1 MLHARSTH
9 LYFILLFI
17 LVAFTVIYMD
27 NVFVFLEVLFKPIQ
41 LLQLRRQIK
50 LEYILCNYLWKLF
63 PGWDKNRESFFHENF
78 FLWKYSHENNRLEK
92 YFHITLEW
100 LLVNCF
106 CFIHRILCEKLW
118 VFFIFKKY
126 PNAWRKTVT
135 YWN

>member
-1 MLHARSTH
+1 MHARSTH

-41 LLQLRRQIK
+41 LFQLRRQIK
-50 LEYILCNYLWKLF
+50 LEYILWNYLWKSFFLT
-63 PGWDKNRESFFHENF
+63 GIKIMKAFFHENF
-78 FLWKYSHENNRLEK
+78 FLWKCSHENNRLEK
-92 YFHITLEW
+92 YFHINLEW
-100 LLVNCF
+100 WLVNCF

-118 VFFIFKKY
+118 VFLIFKKY